1 MENDALIIDSSIARL
16 KQKRP
21 DEYGLL
27 FDHYVK
33 NISKRVLGRKLRLSE
48 GMIRIKF
55 QMAEAF
61 IDGCPA
67 MLDIR
72 LEMDY

>member
-1 MENDALIIDSSIARL
+1 M
-16 KQKRP
+16 
-21 DEYGLL
+21 
-27 FDHYVK
+27 
-33 NISKRVLGRKLRLSE
+33 LGRKLRLSE